1 MAFKFNPIEGTLDL
15 VGDSGGGQVV
25 SYKNS
30 AVTYLDE
37 GLRTQ
42 RIGSI
47 EFELFDDAT
56 QKITSTISW
65 LDVGTM
71 NQRIEKEVLAGSLLN
86 GQSFEKIY
94 VWRSVGIRYVLDG
107 FEYQVI

>member
-1 MAFKFNPIEGTLDL
+1 MAFKFNPIEGILDL
-15 VGDSGGGQVV
+15 VGDSGGGQVI

-42 RIGSI
+42 RISSI
-47 EFELFDDAT
+47 EFELFDDSSK
-56 QKITSTISW
+56 KITSTISW

-71 NQRIEKEVLAGSLLN
+71 NQRIQKETLAGSLLG
-86 GQSFEKIY
+86 GQTFEKTY
-94 VWRSVGIRYVLDG
+94 LWRLVGIRYVLDG
-107 FEYQVI
+107 YDYQSI